1 MQTGPWM
8 RALKFLILLLI
19 ASNLLLST
27 HVVAGT
33 LDSLKAE
40 KFLKQLV
47 DYDSSLTQWV
57 LKSELDKSRRFGI
70 DYRTPM
76 DKFFIQYDI
85 EENIRRL
92 VTRGRLKYQ
101 FEIEPLNSGYS
112 RLIFKLAARDY
123 KTAFYFKED
132 SLTTPYDYYSRDWK
146 EFVTKYMRVRAS
158 DPRMFPATAARQLD
172 DFVDSLIVLL
182 QLDEEKAAMLQQQ
195 KLDYL
200 ICVDTDEIEKVSG
213 FNTRGLAILATDRII
228 TTFPLHKHEVA
239 HLLINLALPKPPLF
253 VHPFM
258 QEGFATAVGGRGGKT
273 PEVISEIGV
282 FLQKSTFMTVEEI
295 RKRKDFQNSDAS
307 LSYPLSGVY
316 NSFLLE
322 QWPIDR
328 YLRFYSSLGSVTS
341 KAVPHKVYP
350 DSLPADSLFEAY
362 IAIVDMK
369 KTVRFPDSLPES
381 SPLLDAHWGKV
392 WEDGE
397 DYVFSIRGGIQLTP
411 PDPVRNLLSSEFRAI
426 FPDVRYGGQQFF
438 LEVTKGEVKLFN
450 FYTANLD
457 AFYSTGLSMNPIEVQ
472 GADGNFQ
479 FILPKR
485 VFPLPLENMT
495 ITQ

>member
-1 MQTGPWM
+1 M
-8 RALKFLILLLI
+8 RLLKKLILLIL
-19 ASNLLLST
+19 ASTVMMST
-27 HVVAGT
+27 LAVAGT

-40 KFLKQLV
+40 TFLKQLV
-47 DYDSSLTQWV
+47 DQDSSLTQWV
-57 LKSELDKSRRFGI
+57 LKSELDKSRRLGI
-70 DYRTPM
+70 DYKTPT

-85 EENIRRL
+85 DSNTRRL

-101 FEIEPLNSGYS
+101 FEIDSLEDGYS
-112 RLIFKLAARDY
+112 RLTFKLSARDY
-123 KTAFYFKED
+123 KTSFYFKGD
-132 SLTTPYDYYSRDWK
+132 SLTTPYQYYSRDWK
-146 EFVTKYMRVRAS
+146 EFVTKYLRVRAS

-172 DFVDSLIVLL
+172 SFVDSLIVLL

-200 ICVDTDEIEKVSG
+200 LCVDTDEIEKVSG

-239 HLLINLALPKPPLF
+239 HLLINLALPEPPLF
-253 VHPFM
+253 MHPFM

-273 PEVISEIGV
+273 PEVIHEIGI
-282 FLQKSTFMTVEEI
+282 FLQKSAFMTVDEI

-316 NSFLLE
+316 NTFLLQ

-328 YLRFYSSLGSVTS
+328 YLKFYQSLGSTTS
-341 KAVPHKVYP
+341 KAVPHKVYI
-350 DSLPADSLFEAY
+350 DSLPPEALFEEFINKAS
-362 IAIVDMK
+362 AK
-369 KTVRFPDSLPES
+369 QTVRFPDALPEKPS
-381 SPLLDAHWGKV
+381 LLDAHWGKV

-397 DYVFSIRGGIQLTP
+397 DYIFSIRGGIQLTP
-411 PDPVRNLLSSEFRAI
+411 PNPVRNLLSSEFRAI

-479 FILPKR
+479 FVLPR
-485 VFPLPLENMT
+485 SVFPLPLENMT